1 MAEWFFKTKGPL
13 DPELDRELYIDRK
26 ELDGLLLLCRQ
37 PMVYS
42 YGALLSSRQTGK
54 TTLLYR
60 LRQQLRDSL
69 PAAFIDLSVL
79 RNQSEA
85 ACYQYV
91 AQRLVARLEP
101 WLDSDVI
108 QSLPTQFE
116 TSVDF
121 LSFLEVVAERARSSR
136 IVVMLDEVGALS
148 PQSSDSFFNL
158 LRTVF
163 NVARGLDTVLG
174 KFLFIFSGAV
184 DLYDL
189 TFGTNSPL
197 NICEK
202 IYLDDFSLAD
212 VQQLVDN
219 FRRLGLPPYG
229 GMAEQ
234 IYDLTSG
241 HVYLTVRLCSLIERQ
256 EPEALIPQA
265 VQEAADVLL
274 QGDDNLQHVIHRLDR
289 FPEARARLYEIMQRE
304 NEIPFSRNDPM
315 LARLEMF
322 GAIRGDGMCQVRNQL
337 YRRMLWR
344 YFSAGQGRQRSEKKG
359 QTE

>member
-1 MAEWFFKTKGPL
+1 MSQWFFKTKGPL
-13 DPELDRELYIDRK
+13 DPEMDRDLYIERQELK
-26 ELDGLLLLCRQ
+26 ELLVLCRQ
-37 PMVYS
+37 PTVYS

-54 TTLLYR
+54 TTILYR
-60 LRQQLRDSL
+60 LRHQLRSSL
-69 PAAFIDLSVL
+69 SAAFIDLSVL

-91 AQRLVARLEP
+91 ARQLCAELAP
-101 WLDSDVI
+101 WLDDAVA
-108 QSLPTQFE
+108 QSPIASLK
-116 TSVDF
+116 TSVDM
-121 LSFLEVVAERARSSR
+121 LSFLETVATQARSSR

-148 PQSSDSFFNL
+148 PESSDSFFNL

-163 NVARGLDTVLG
+163 NVARGFDTVLG

-202 IYLDDFSLAD
+202 IYLADFSLAD
-212 VQQLVDN
+212 VQRLTDN
-219 FRRLGLPPYG
+219 FRRLGLPPFE

-234 IYDLTSG
+234 ICALTSG
-241 HVYLTVRLCSLIERQ
+241 HVYLTVRLCSLIERRRL
-256 EPEALIPQA
+256 ETLTPQA
-265 VQEAADVLL
+265 VQEAADALL
-274 QGDDNLQHVIHRLDR
+274 QGDDNLQHVIRRLEM
-289 FPEARARLYEIMQRE
+289 FPDARARLYDIMQRE
-304 NEIPFSRNDPM
+304 NEIPFSRNDTT

-322 GAIRGDGMCQVRNQL
+322 GAIRGDGVCRVRNEL

-344 YFSAGQGRQRSEKKG
+344 YFSANKER
-359 QTE
+359 